1 MFNVGFVVNTHG
13 LKGEVKVKRITDFIE
28 RFDVG
33 NKLYIEGED
42 GSYESLEIDSFRQ
55 QNEMIILH
63 FKEYNSLEAVEWM
76 KGKKL
81 LIKKEQQTS
90 LPEGE
95 YYYHEIIGCTVFST
109 EEEEIGVIDHILA
122 PGANDVWVAY
132 DKDGKEILIP
142 YIDDVVKEVD
152 VEKKKVIIEVMEGLI
167 D

>member
-1 MFNVGFVVNTHG
+1 MYNVGFIVNTHG
-13 LKGEVKVKRITDFIE
+13 LKGEVKVKQITDFIE
-28 RFDVG
+28 RFNVG
-33 NKLYIEGED
+33 NKVYIEGED
-42 GSYESLEIDSFRQ
+42 GSYESLQIDSCRQ
-55 QNEMIILH
+55 QKQMLILH
-63 FKEYNSLEAVEWM
+63 FKEYNSLETVEWM

-81 LIKKEQQTS
+81 LIKKEQQTP

-109 EEEEIGVIDHILA
+109 DGEEIGIIDHILA

-132 DKDGKEILIP
+132 DQNDKEILIP

-152 VEKKKVIIEVMEGLI
+152 VAKKKIIIEVMEGLI